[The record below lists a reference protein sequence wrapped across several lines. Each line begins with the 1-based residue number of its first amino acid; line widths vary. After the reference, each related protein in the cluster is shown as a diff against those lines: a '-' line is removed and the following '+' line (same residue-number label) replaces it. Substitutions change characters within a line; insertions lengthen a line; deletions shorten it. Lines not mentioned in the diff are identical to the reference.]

1 MAELMDDV
9 AIAARLK
16 DLPDWTQDAER
27 IRRSVEAP
35 SFLDGI
41 ALVVDVARAAEEAD
55 HHPDIDIRWRT
66 VTFALSTHSAGG
78 LTTKDFDLAARI
90 DVLAAARAGT

>member
-1 MAELMDDV
+1 MTELLTQDEIDR
-9 AIAARLK
+9 ALAQ
-16 DLPDWTQDAER
+16 DLPGWTQEGDT

-41 ALVVDVARAAEEAD
+41 RLVQQVAEVAEDLD

-78 LTTKDFDLAARI
+78 LTLKDLRLAADI
-90 DVLAAARAGT
+90 DRLTD

>member
-1 MAELMDDV
+1 VTELLSQDEIDR
-9 AIAARLK
+9 ALTQ
-16 DLPDWTQDAER
+16 DLPAWTQEGDT

-41 ALVVDVARAAEEAD
+41 RLVQQVAEVAEDLD

-66 VTFALSTHSAGG
+66 ITFALSTHSAGG
-78 LTTKDFDLAARI
+78 LTSKDLRLAADI
-90 DVLAAARAGT
+90 DRLTS